1 MVEGVINTK
10 IKFFEVNTNGRILN
24 RFSKDVKVL
33 DSIVN
38 TYLELTDVRL
48 LYTMMNIINQYIV
61 KSILTTVVVIVSV
74 PWVLIIA
81 FLSLFYLIRIRR
93 INLHV

>member
-38 TYLELTDVRL
+38 TYLELTDVR
-48 LYTMMNIINQYIV
+48 
-61 KSILTTVVVIVSV
+61 
-74 PWVLIIA
+74 
-81 FLSLFYLIRIRR
+81 
-93 INLHV
+93 